1 MKSSVIG
8 LGKLGLPFAL
18 FLASRGQNVIC
29 FDKNKKI
36 LDLLLKNKS
45 THIEPKTS
53 KYNKQYNKKIFITEN
68 INQLD

>member
-18 FLASRGQNVIC
+18 FLASRGQKVIC

-36 LDLLLKNKS
+36 LDLLLKK
-45 THIEPKTS
+45 KTI
-53 KYNKQYNKKIFITEN
+53 KQAKVSFLEISEMRKI
-68 INQLD
+68 LMDC